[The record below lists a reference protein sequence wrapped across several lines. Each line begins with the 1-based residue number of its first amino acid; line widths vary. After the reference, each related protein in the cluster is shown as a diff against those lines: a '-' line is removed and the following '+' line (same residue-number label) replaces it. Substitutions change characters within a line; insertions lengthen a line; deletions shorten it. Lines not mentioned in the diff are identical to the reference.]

1 MLTSEIEREVTLES
15 LRLEAEQRAMEI
27 DAHARAKKRAIEK
40 AQKLVES
47 GREGDGATADAM
59 INWGITEVIAK
70 VREWVEH
77 ASFAATKGR
86 PSYEQRLLPIY
97 EALSDDLGEFV
108 AGGLGSCFNGIT
120 RGVSLTKTAFD
131 IGRRAEHILMM
142 RAVREHDKKTFGKM
156 LKRMKEKGEESK
168 RADTLK
174 FTVKVNGIEWDSW
187 GENAKLGLGVHF
199 IHLVMDV
206 TGYFEI
212 QNRMESKKTTQILAL
227 TPEAAMKLNL
237 GQFNLI
243 QQATM
248 YEPMIVEPIHWQEG
262 VVSGAG
268 YLTNTQKPL
277 SLVKTH
283 SKKYLRDL
291 AHLKDDRL
299 HTFYKGMEGAQG
311 TGWRI
316 RKEILGV
323 IHLMRRA
330 GNSLGVLPP
339 LKLAERAPAP
349 DNADVA
355 AQILE
360 GWDSSMGNRRDW
372 IESLCPAEQEDVTMF
387 LAWKQ
392 GEAARHKANI
402 ELQGRWVGLARN
414 LATATRLS
422 RYDSLYLPYQVDFR
436 CRVYAVTQ
444 GGLSPQGEDYIK
456 ALLELDTAMVIGERG
471 WWWLQWHT
479 ANVWGEDKAQHED
492 RVKWTQEHLDMI
504 RSCAEDPLNDNRW
517 TDADKPFQFL
527 ACCFEIHEAM
537 KGNPHEFASR
547 MPIALDGSCSGLQH
561 LGMATRC
568 SSTGKAVNLIAADL
582 PSDIY
587 QIVADK
593 VAEDLRAIVSGSLT
607 CKKDEW
613 KQHAQKWLDW
623 EHVWKNGKL
632 SRGVTKRSVMTYPYG
647 SAEYGFGEQ
656 VLEDTLVPAFNAAS
670 DKAARLGVQVSALFP
685 WADFKERNHASRLMA
700 WLIYRAVT
708 DTVKVPAQIM
718 QWLKDMARLV
728 AKSNSPVKWTTPL
741 GFPVVQSYYKQDS
754 RTLDSVLYGKKRV
767 QVRYKLETRELDA
780 HRQVN
785 GIAPNVVHSLDS
797 THLLMTVAAAMDEGI
812 KHFALI
818 HDSFG
823 THAANTD
830 ALFRIVRE
838 QMVSL
843 YAGDYFKQLKA
854 ELTELVPMEYRDE
867 IKELPTYGDMDIK
880 CLLDSPYAF
889 S

>member
-1 MLTSEIEREVTLES
+1 MLTTEIEREVTLDS

-27 DAHARAKKRAIEK
+27 DAHHRAKKRAIEK
-40 AQKLVES
+40 AQKLVQS
-47 GREGDGATADAM
+47 GREGDGTTADAM
-59 INWGITEVIAK
+59 INWGITEVITK
-70 VREWVEH
+70 VSEWVAFTDTE
-77 ASFAATKGR
+77 ASRGR

-97 EALSDDLGEFV
+97 KALGEDLGEFV
-108 AGGLGSCFNGIT
+108 SGGLGSCFNGIT
-120 RGVSLTKTAFD
+120 RGVSITKAAFD

-142 RAVREHDKKTFGKM
+142 RAVRAHDKKVFGSM

-168 RADTLK
+168 RSDTLK

-187 GENAKLGLGVHF
+187 AENAKLSLGLHF

-212 QNRMESKKTTQILAL
+212 QNRIESKKTTQILAL
-227 TPEAAMKLNL
+227 TPEAARRINTGQLNL
-237 GQFNLI
+237 V
-243 QQATM
+243 QQATL
-248 YEPMIVEPIHWQEG
+248 YEPMVVPPVHWQEG
-262 VVSGAG
+262 VVAGAG

-283 SKKYLRDL
+283 SRKYLRDL
-291 AHLKDDRL
+291 AHLKDERL
-299 HTFYKGMEGAQG
+299 STFYRGMEGAQG

-316 RKEILGV
+316 RQSILDVIQQMRILG
-323 IHLMRRA
+323 
-330 GNSLGVLPP
+330 NSMDVLPS
-339 LKLAERAPAP
+339 LRMKESTLAPIC
-349 DNADVA
+349 ADQAVA
-355 AQILE
+355 LLAKWNSE
-360 GWDSSMGNRRDW
+360 MGNRRVW
-372 IESLCPAEQEDVTMF
+372 IEQQPAEDQWIINTF
-387 LAWKQ
+387 LDWK
-392 GEAARHKANI
+392 GSEARRHKANV

-414 LATATRLS
+414 LATATRLKGYS
-422 RYDSLYLPYQVDFR
+422 AIYLPHQVDFR

-456 ALLELDTAMVIGERG
+456 ALLELDVALPLGERG
-471 WWWLQWHT
+471 WWWLRWHT
-479 ANVWGEDKAQHED
+479 ANVWGEDKAIHDD
-492 RVKWTQEHLDMI
+492 RVAWADEHMEMI
-504 RSCAEDPLNDNRW
+504 RSCAEDPLNDRRW

-527 ACCFEIHEAM
+527 ACCFEINEAL
-537 KGNPHEFASR
+537 KGDVTVFESR
-547 MPIALDGSCSGLQH
+547 IPIALDGSCSGLQH

-568 SSTGKAVNLIAADL
+568 AETGHAVNLIAGEK

-593 VAEDLRAIVSGSLT
+593 VAADLRSIAAGTLT

-613 KQHAQKWLDW
+613 TVHAKKWLEW
-623 EHVWKNGKL
+623 EAVWKNGKL
-632 SRGVTKRSVMTYPYG
+632 SRNVTKRSVMTYPYG

-656 VLEDTLVPAFNAAS
+656 VMEDTLTPALDAAT
-670 DKAARLGVQVSALFP
+670 DKADRMGCKVSDIFP
-685 WADFKERNHASRLMA
+685 WPDFTERNHASRLMA

-708 DTVKVPAQIM
+708 DTVKIPAQIM
-718 QWLKDMARLV
+718 AWLQAMARLV

-754 RTLDSVLYGKKRV
+754 RTIDSVLYGKKRV
-767 QVRYKLETRELDA
+767 QVRYKLETRELDS

-797 THLLMTVAAAMDEGI
+797 THLLMTVAAGRDEGI
-812 KHFALI
+812 NHFALI

-830 ALFRIVRE
+830 KLFRIVRE
-838 QMVSL
+838 QMVKL
-843 YAGDYFKQLKA
+843 YSGDYFKGLKE
-854 ELTELVPMEYRDE
+854 ELTALVPLELRDK
-867 IKELPTYGDMDIK
+867 IPDLPEYGDMEIE